1 VASTPVH
8 KNCLECVVHVKK
20 LKQELW
26 LLQTGRAEAS
36 ANILR
41 DVGSNRLKIF
51 KIAEITFNV
60 TQGQWQ

>member
-1 VASTPVH
+1 
-8 KNCLECVVHVKK
+8 VHVKK
-20 LKQELW
+20 LKQEAW

-41 DVGSNRLKIF
+41 DAGSNRLKIF